1 MPRYAILRHDS
12 PRGVHWD
19 LLLETGPA
27 LKTWALPQP
36 PEPGVEMT
44 CEALTDHRLEYLD
57 YEGPVSD
64 DRGSVARWDRGTYRV
79 DSQSDRELVVELS
92 GEKLSGRA
100 TLSRLAEPPE
110 RWRFSFAARETRE

>member
-19 LLLETGPA
+19 FLLEMGPA
-27 LKTWALPQP
+27 LKTWALPRP

-44 CEALTDHRLEYLD
+44 CEALADHRLDYLD

-79 DSQSDRELVVELS
+79 DRRSDRELVVDLS

-100 TLSRLAEPPE
+100 ALSRLPEPPE
-110 RWRFSFAARETRE
+110 GWRFSFAARQTRR